1 MLAME
6 EHQVTGDE
14 LLAVP
19 IETAAR
25 LAEVSPR
32 QLRYWDQTGLVV
44 PSIKAPIGQRTT
56 GRLYRFG
63 DLIELLVVATMLR
76 SRGVTLQ
83 HVRRV
88 VGYLRSRGYL
98 SPLRELRYAVA
109 GGEVFFQDEHGNWA
123 GGRAPDQLVEHRVLP
138 LEGIRARIRQAQN
151 RPAEAAGKTV
161 RRRRV
166 AGSQPVFEG
175 TRIPVHAIVGYV
187 RRGYSTERILESFPT
202 LTPEDIEVARR
213 QSDVA

>member
-1 MLAME
+1 MLTMGE
-6 EHQVTGDE
+6 DQVIADE

-25 LAEVSPR
+25 LAEVSAR

-56 GRLYRFG
+56 GRLYRF
-63 DLIELLVVATMLR
+63 DNLIELLVVATMLR

-83 HVRRV
+83 HVRKV
-88 VGYLRSRGYL
+88 VEYLRSRGYL
-98 SPLRELRYAVA
+98 APLRELRYAVA
-109 GGEVFFQDEHGNWA
+109 GGEVFFQDERGNWA

-151 RPAEAAGKTV
+151 
-161 RRRRV
+161 
-166 AGSQPVFEG
+166 Q
-175 TRIPVHAIVGYV
+175 
-187 RRGYSTERILESFPT
+187 RRG
-202 LTPEDIEVARR
+202 RR
-213 QSDVA
+213 GRDNAQAPWTYLLGCRSGRTGGRR